1 MSELYNATEIAKMS
15 RMILKTVDM
24 MEKDLEEVIKNLGI
38 YRTCLQDDITN
49 DTNRLVKNIRDKI
62 DSIRVEFGERAKDA
76 EDAAMLIDRLENGG
90 LGGI

>member
-24 MEKDLEEVIKNLGI
+24 MERDLEEINKNLDI
-38 YRTCLQDDITN
+38 YRGCLQDDITGDAN
-49 DTNRLVKNIRDKI
+49 KLVKNIREKI
-62 DSIRVEFGERAKDA
+62 DAIRLEFGARAKEA
-76 EDAAMLIDRLENGG
+76 EEAAMLIDRLESGG